1 MTPYELATAFHR
13 ELSPVAPRL
22 SAALNR
28 ALVDIGEGSMLV
40 VPSEPIDVS
49 FQEREMVPEANVP
62 DILSKIFTML
72 QLLDQ
77 HSRWRVDVERRR
89 GTEPGQLELVY
100 TLNRQCGSC
109 W

>member
-13 ELSPVAPRL
+13 ELFPVAPRL

-40 VPSEPIDVS
+40 LPSEPADVS
-49 FQEREMVPEANVP
+49 FQERETVPETESAG
-62 DILSKIFTML
+62 ILTKIFTVL
-72 QLLDQ
+72 SLLDQ

-89 GTEPGQLELVY
+89 GAEPGQLELVY
-100 TLNRQCGSC
+100 TLYRVTAC